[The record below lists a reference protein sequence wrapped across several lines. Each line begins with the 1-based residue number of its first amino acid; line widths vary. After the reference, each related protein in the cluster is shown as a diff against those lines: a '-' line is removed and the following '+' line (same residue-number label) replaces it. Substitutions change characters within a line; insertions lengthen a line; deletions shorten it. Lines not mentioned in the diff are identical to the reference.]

1 MGEDSQMVDS
11 VHRYIVVEG
20 VIGVGKTTLSRLLAR
35 KLHAHLEL
43 EEVEA
48 NPFLKDFYED
58 RRRWAFQ
65 TQLFFLFSRYRQQR
79 ELAQIDL
86 FQSAVVSDYFFQ
98 KDRIFASL
106 NLSDDEMV
114 LYDKVMDLMQREVPK
129 PDVICYLQASTDA
142 LMQRIRKRDR
152 PFERSITTDY
162 IEALNEAY
170 SHYFFHYRGA
180 PVLVV
185 STDDV
190 DFLRHEAYV
199 EDVVGELNRLS
210 SGVRYYRPAGRE

>member
-1 MGEDSQMVDS
+1 MGEDSQMVDC

-20 VIGVGKTTLSRLLAR
+20 VIGVGKTTLARLLAR

-43 EEVEA
+43 EEVET

-79 ELAQIDL
+79 ELTQIDL
-86 FQSAVVSDYFFQ
+86 FKAHVVSDYFFV

-114 LYDKVMDLMQREVPK
+114 LYDKVMELMEREIPA
-129 PDVICYLQASTDA
+129 PDAVLYLQASTDM
-142 LMQRIRKRDR
+142 LMERIRKRDR
-152 PFERSITTDY
+152 PFERNITTDY
-162 IEALNEAY
+162 IESLNEAY
-170 SHYFFHYRGA
+170 SHFFFHYRGS

-185 STDDV
+185 STDEV

-199 EDVVGELNRLS
+199 DDVVEELNRVS

>member
-1 MGEDSQMVDS
+1 MVDC

-20 VIGVGKTTLSRLLAR
+20 VIGVGKTTLARLLSR

-79 ELAQIDL
+79 ELSQVDL
-86 FQSAVVSDYFFQ
+86 FQSHVVSDYFFA

-106 NLSDDEMV
+106 NLSDDELA
-114 LYDKVMDLMQREVPK
+114 LYDRIMELLQREIPE
-129 PDVICYLQASTDA
+129 PDAILYLQASTDV
-142 LMQRIRKRDR
+142 LMERIRKRDR
-152 PFERSITTDY
+152 SFERYVTTDY

-170 SHYFFHYRGA
+170 SHFFFHYRGS

-185 STDDV
+185 STDEI

-199 EDVVGELNRLS
+199 EDVLAELNRLS
-210 SGVRYYRPAGRE
+210 SGVRYYRPAGRD

>member
-1 MGEDSQMVDS
+1 MVEC

-20 VIGVGKTTLSRLLAR
+20 VIGVGKTTLARLLSKRLRAR
-35 KLHAHLEL
+35 LEM
-43 EEVEA
+43 EEVET
-48 NPFLKDFYED
+48 NPFLKEFYED

-79 ELAQIDL
+79 ELAQVDL
-86 FQSAVVSDYFFQ
+86 FQAHVVSDYFFE

-106 NLSDDEMV
+106 NLSDDELA
-114 LYDKVMDLMQREVPK
+114 LYDKVMELMQREVPH
-129 PDVICYLQASTDA
+129 PDVICYLQASTDT
-142 LMQRIRKRDR
+142 LMQRIHKRDR

-170 SHYFFHYRGA
+170 SHFFFHYRGA

-190 DFLRHEAYV
+190 DFLRHEAYI
-199 EDVVGELNRLS
+199 EDVLGELNRLS
-210 SGVRYYRPAGRE
+210 SGVRYYRPAARE

>member
-1 MGEDSQMVDS
+1 MVDC

-20 VIGVGKTTLSRLLAR
+20 VIGVGKTTLARLMAR
-35 KLHAHLEL
+35 KLRGHLEL
-43 EEVEA
+43 EEVET

-86 FQSAVVSDYFFQ
+86 FQSHVVGDYFFA

-106 NLSDDEMV
+106 NLSDDEMA
-114 LYDKVMDLMQREVPK
+114 LYDKIMELMEREVPQ
-129 PDVICYLQASTDA
+129 PDAILYLQASTDV
-142 LMQRIRKRDR
+142 LMERIRKRDR
-152 PFERSITTDY
+152 SFERNITTDY
-162 IEALNEAY
+162 IEGLNEAY
-170 SHYFFHYRGA
+170 SHFFFHYRGS

-185 STDDV
+185 STDEV

-199 EDVVGELNRLS
+199 DDVVGELNRLS
-210 SGVRYYRPAGRE
+210 NGVQYYRPAGRE

>member
-1 MGEDSQMVDS
+1 MVDC

-20 VIGVGKTTLSRLLAR
+20 VIGVGKTTLARLLAR
-35 KLHAHLEL
+35 KLHGHLEL

-65 TQLFFLFSRYRQQR
+65 TQLFFLFSRFRQQR

-86 FQSAVVSDYFFQ
+86 FQSHVVSDYFFA

-114 LYDKVMDLMQREVPK
+114 LYDKVMELMERQIPQ
-129 PDVICYLQASTDA
+129 PDAILYLQASTDV
-142 LMQRIRKRDR
+142 LMERIRKRDR
-152 PFERSITTDY
+152 SFERNITTDY
-162 IEALNEAY
+162 IEGLNEAY
-170 SHYFFHYRGA
+170 SHFFFHYRGS

-185 STDDV
+185 STDEV

-199 EDVVGELNRLS
+199 DDVVTELNRLS